1 MLNWLVFTV
10 SVLHLQVVNMAETFQ
25 HCLRTV
31 PNPGLVQCAGRQALT
46 SLNNIQEIDN
56 FTITNG
62 FMMIRDENL
71 AARSVPNFLEQ
82 DPTDFR

>member
-1 MLNWLVFTV
+1 MWKCLIFML
-10 SVLHLQVVNMAETFQ
+10 SVLHIRSVNMAEIFQ
-25 HCLRTV
+25 HCLRSV
-31 PNPGLVQCAGRQALT
+31 PNPGLVHCAGRQALT

-82 DPTDFR
+82 DPMDFR